1 MLLFLKLEYNT
12 DWKTRSE
19 TFAIYRGQSHRLT
32 IYTKQIIKLLSMA
45 VHLYNPRIYRTRQED
60 CDF

>member
-19 TFAIYRGQSHRLT
+19 TFAIYRGQSHRLM

-45 VHLYNPRIYRTRQED
+45 VHLYNPRIYRTR
-60 CDF
+60 